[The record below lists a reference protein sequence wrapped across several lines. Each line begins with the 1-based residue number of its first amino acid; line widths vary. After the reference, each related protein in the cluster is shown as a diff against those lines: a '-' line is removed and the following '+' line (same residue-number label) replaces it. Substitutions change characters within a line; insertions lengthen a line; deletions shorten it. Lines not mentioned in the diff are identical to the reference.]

1 MGFRDLKD
9 DQVKAMLAEQDQNN
23 DGVISWLEFL
33 EMMKKV
39 AGKDPTYF
47 SQVIETKS
55 GTAIQQ
61 EKGSSQRVYLVE
73 ERRTYTN
80 FINYLL
86 KDNEILN
93 SRGVVPIP
101 TDNEE
106 IFDRVENG
114 LIYLYLLHAAD
125 PEAVDMRSVCTKE
138 HMNIF

>member
-106 IFDRVENG
+106 IFDRVENV
-114 LIYLYLLHAAD
+114 LFI
-125 PEAVDMRSVCTKE
+125 CTCFTPLTQKPST
-138 HMNIF
+138 